1 MVILMK
7 RTIILAVVFLTL
19 GTVCGNFLYQKAPNS
34 ISVFQQD
41 SSYYFLQEGV
51 YTSKDVMQESI
62 KDIPHKLVVFKDD
75 MYYVYVG
82 ITKSEKNADKI
93 QKIYEELG
101 YQIHITTESLDNEE
115 FSSNV
120 TQFDLLVE
128 EAESSEDVLTV
139 EEVILA
145 NYEEL
150 IGTGM

>member
-1 MVILMK
+1 MK

-19 GTVCGNFLYQKAPNS
+19 GTICGNFLYQKAPNS

-101 YQIHITTESLDNEE
+101 YQIHITTESLYNEE

>member
-1 MVILMK
+1 MK

-19 GTVCGNFLYQKAPNS
+19 GTICGNFLYQKAPNS

-82 ITKSEKNADKI
+82 ITKSEKNADRI

>member
-19 GTVCGNFLYQKAPNS
+19 GTICGNFLYQKAPNS

-101 YQIHITTESLDNEE
+101 YQIHITTEALDNEE

-150 IGTGM
+150 IGIGM

>member
-19 GTVCGNFLYQKAPNS
+19 GTICGNFLYQKAPNS

-82 ITKSEKNADKI
+82 ITKSEKNVDKI

>member
-19 GTVCGNFLYQKAPNS
+19 GTICGNFLYQKAPNS

-82 ITKSEKNADKI
+82 ITKSEKNADRI

>member
-19 GTVCGNFLYQKAPNS
+19 GTICGNFLYQKAPNS

-101 YQIHITTESLDNEE
+101 YQIYITTESLDNEE

>member
-19 GTVCGNFLYQKAPNS
+19 GTICGNFLYQKAPNS

>member
-19 GTVCGNFLYQKAPNS
+19 GTICGNFLYQKAPNS

-82 ITKSEKNADKI
+82 ITKSKKNADKI

>member
-19 GTVCGNFLYQKAPNS
+19 GTICGNFLYQKAPNS

-93 QKIYEELG
+93 QKIYEESG

>member
-1 MVILMK
+1 MK

>member
-1 MVILMK
+1 MK

-19 GTVCGNFLYQKAPNS
+19 GTICGNFLYQKAPNS

-101 YQIHITTESLDNEE
+101 YQIYITTESLDNEE

>member
-7 RTIILAVVFLTL
+7 RTIILAIVFLTL
-19 GTVCGNFLYQKAPNS
+19 GTICGNFLYQKAPNS

>member
-1 MVILMK
+1 MK

-19 GTVCGNFLYQKAPNS
+19 GTICGNFLYQKAPNS

>member
-1 MVILMK
+1 MK

-19 GTVCGNFLYQKAPNS
+19 GTICGNFLYQKAPNS

-128 EAESSEDVLTV
+128 EAESTEDVLTV

>member
-1 MVILMK
+1 MK

-19 GTVCGNFLYQKAPNS
+19 GTICGNFLYQKAPNS

-82 ITKSEKNADKI
+82 ITKSEKNVDKI